1 MGELLDL
8 DVLRSTGGNDG
19 LDLSEQP
26 LGRLLAISGG
36 VVSVL
41 EVGEGGQ
48 GAAQVGL
55 AQLGDKSLDC
65 GGLGD
70 CSGEAGKE
78 LKREAGL
85 IEVGDVDE
93 VFVFLLGS
101 VPFFIR

>member
-8 DVLRSTGGNDG
+8 NVLRSTSGNDG
-19 LDLSEQP
+19 LNLPEQP

-41 EVGEGGQ
+41 EVGESGQ

-55 AQLGDKSLDC
+55 AQLGDKGLDC
-65 GGLGD
+65 GGLGN

-78 LKREAGL
+78 LKLEAGL
-85 IEVGDVDE
+85 IEVCDVDE
-93 VFVFLLGS
+93 VFVFLS
-101 VPFFIR
+101 